1 MLNRFTLVKYYTQIM
16 KTLSILFFLL
26 IMSLNLLSQF
36 VISPS
41 ISVTIED
48 EDYGFRSPK
57 VISYGENNDEVMVF
71 WSRTGSEQAMFVS
84 TLSDGV
90 FAAPTPVPT
99 GNAEPNLWSGNLGP
113 GIASFGNH
121 IYITFEVYGSAI
133 YCVHSADGG
142 GSWDE
147 PVAAF
152 TPPIGRF
159 STIPN
164 IAVDASGNVYVAYVN
179 TNSAEED
186 AHYGLVK
193 STNQGVSFT
202 DEVIVS
208 AGVIS
213 DEVCECCNGN
223 IEIGLDNEI
232 YVGFRNN
239 SENLRDCWLV
249 KSSDLGASF
258 EEVYDVDDSDWIL
271 NGCPSNGPDFTVT
284 EGEVATVFFT
294 GADDFDGD
302 VYFTLLDT
310 ESGVVSAAESILLSN
325 EGAIGQ
331 NSARIASDSQGE
343 IMVVFQE
350 SLQFSQ
356 NVGFALAQ
364 NGTELGQQSTILN
377 DSTGNQK
384 QPDVMAIGN
393 VFHVVYEDSSLGTVM
408 YHTVSSEPNS
418 VLEEESASFLLYPNP
433 AENLIHIKGTT
444 PVVSYEIIS
453 PLGRSV
459 LKDSASSTRE
469 DKQASIDISTLHSGV
484 YFLSV
489 NGSSFKKFVKE

>member
-1 MLNRFTLVKYYTQIM
+1 M
-16 KTLSILFFLL
+16 KTLPTLFFLL
-26 IMSLNLLSQF
+26 IMSLCSLSQF
-36 VISPS
+36 VISPA
-41 ISVTIED
+41 ISVTIEG

-71 WSRTGSEQAMFVS
+71 WSRTGSEQAMFIS

-90 FAAPTPVPT
+90 FTAPTPVPA

-113 GIASFGNH
+113 GIASFGSH

-142 GSWDE
+142 SSWDE

-152 TPPIGRF
+152 TPPVGRF

-164 IAVDASGNVYVAYVN
+164 IAVDASGDVYVAYVN

-193 STNQGVSFT
+193 STNQGASFT

-208 AGVIS
+208 ESVLA

-239 SENLRDCWLV
+239 SDNLRDCWLV
-249 KSSDLGASF
+249 KSTDLGASF
-258 EEVYDVDDSDWIL
+258 EDIYDVDDSDWIL
-271 NGCPSNGPDFTVT
+271 NGCPANGPDFTVT
-284 EGEVATVFFT
+284 EGELATVFFT
-294 GADDFDGD
+294 GADDFDED

-310 ESGVVSAAESILLSN
+310 ASGVVSSAESILLSN

-331 NSARIASDSQGE
+331 NSARIASNSQGE

-356 NVGFALAQ
+356 NIGFSLAQ
-364 NGTELGQQSTILN
+364 NGSELGQQSHVLN

-393 VFHVVYEDSSLGTVM
+393 VFHVVYEESSLGTVM
-408 YHTVSSEPNS
+408 YHTVTSDLNS
-418 VLEEESASFLLYPNP
+418 VLEEESVAFLLYPNP
-433 AENLIHIKGTT
+433 AENLIHIKGSG
-444 PVVSYEIIS
+444 PVVNYEIIS

-459 LKDSASSTRE
+459 LKESISNARGVG
-469 DKQASIDISTLHSGV
+469 QASVDISSLHLGV

-489 NGSSFKKFVKE
+489 NDSAFKKFVKE